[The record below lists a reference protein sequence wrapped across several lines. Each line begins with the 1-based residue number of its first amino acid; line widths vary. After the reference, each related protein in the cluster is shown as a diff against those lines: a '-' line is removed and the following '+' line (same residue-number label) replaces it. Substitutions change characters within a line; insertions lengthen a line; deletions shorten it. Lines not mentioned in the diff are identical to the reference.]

1 VTETAVFANFNVSKE
16 DVLSQLFIGVSS
28 APAGS
33 TTSNL
38 GNGVTVHMMGGIV
51 DETSVF
57 QVIDNKGR
65 NMYLKN
71 MLSTV
76 SLEGWIMPPQILEA
90 EDATI
95 NNAVSSANVIY
106 ASVLPLFLI

>member
-1 VTETAVFANFNVSKE
+1 MTETAVFANFNVSKE

-51 DETSVF
+51 DETVCSKLLTTRVGTY
-57 QVIDNKGR
+57 IEE
-65 NMYLKN
+65 Y
-71 MLSTV
+71 
-76 SLEGWIMPPQILEA
+76 
-90 EDATI
+90 
-95 NNAVSSANVIY
+95 
-106 ASVLPLFLI
+106 VLDG